1 MTKIEIHQNIKR
13 LKKKKAKIEN
23 DQHRF
28 SKKKLTKKKIF
39 HQKKITK
46 IEIDQN
52 IKRLKKKKAKI
63 EDDQHRISKK
73 RLAKE
78 RFLFKKFLL
87 KT

>member
-1 MTKIEIHQNIKR
+1 M
-13 LKKKKAKIEN
+13 
-23 DQHRF
+23 
-28 SKKKLTKKKIF
+28 
-39 HQKKITK
+39 TK